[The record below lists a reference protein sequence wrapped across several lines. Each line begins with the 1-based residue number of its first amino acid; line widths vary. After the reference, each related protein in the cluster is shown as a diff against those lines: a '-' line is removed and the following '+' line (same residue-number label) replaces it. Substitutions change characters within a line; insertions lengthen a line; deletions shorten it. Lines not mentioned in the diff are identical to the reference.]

1 MANLGA
7 GETFVGYLIKS
18 SEITTVNSF
27 IKDNSVEALA
37 TCEAVKSFRYRYM
50 SANESITQALPSWLK
65 GKLSDVIFTSE
76 TDIDPRLNDIIY
88 LEIDYKK
95 RVINSVIPQ
104 RQLGMFALSKKFP
117 FVLELN

>member
-37 TCEAVKSFRYRYM
+37 TCEAVTSFRYRYM